1 MSSLSPGTESQVHGS
16 GVFCLAGG
24 QHDCAPEVYLDS
36 LTGRPGFYTRPSL
49 WATEH
54 AGSKTNKTAIKPD
67 LFYTFKIALFFFF
80 NPK

>member
-1 MSSLSPGTESQVHGS
+1 MARVCFAWRE
-16 GVFCLAGG
+16 G
-24 QHDCAPEVYLDS
+24 QRDRAPEVYLDS

-54 AGSKTNKTAIKPD
+54 AGSKTNKTAIKPG
-67 LFYTFKIALFFFF
+67 LSYTFQIALFFFF